1 MRVIRLA
8 RGAEG
13 GIVEGASDLPA
24 GALPEVQTEDRVTAA
39 VEGWKPTAST
49 RLRPPA
55 SSFSELRRERLLR
68 RLDREPGVVTLVCGH
83 AGAGKTSLLAA
94 WATGA
99 ARDARLVAW
108 YGLDRF
114 DDDPARLWDGI
125 LAALRSTGGF
135 PPTSYLHDLAASPH
149 EVTGAFVDGVA
160 DAVAALG
167 TPVSLVLDDVHVIT
181 DPEAVGSLAQLARRA
196 SEGFRLVLV
205 SRNDPPI
212 GLPRLRV
219 EGRLRELRGEDLAFS
234 TEETTAYLEGQGLDL
249 PGTAIRTLQ
258 DRTEGWAAGVRIAAL
273 ALVGSDDRC
282 GLIERFGG
290 DDHAVADY
298 LVTEV
303 LASLTEERR
312 GFLLRTSICSLLRVD
327 LAREL
332 SGREDAGALLDGLER
347 DHVFTQ
353 RQGRTRE
360 VYRYHEL
367 FRTYLLAELRRV
379 DPAVERELHRTAAV
393 WHAAHGETLQAVEH
407 LVRGRHVGDL
417 SEVIGADGIGAIL
430 DGNAQTMAGLLET
443 IEPRDRSVSAAAL
456 LGAAASLE
464 LGDLDAADRWLAG
477 LDRTAVEV
485 TGDPLVVALAATVA
499 VWRARSTDR
508 VEEALAGLEATSA
521 TATGVEAYDLLAL
534 HERGVARL
542 YVGRY
547 DEGVDD
553 LGRAARLA
561 RVSGRDALQL
571 SCRSFLAGA
580 LACQSQL
587 LAGRAEAEAAL
598 ELAQLRGW
606 AGSQAVAH
614 AHLLVGWSAFLQAD
628 RDLAAAHARLG
639 VASLGPLVDPDVELG
654 VRSLDLVV
662 SADGDAGFEV
672 FRAYHEAFERLAGA
686 QMAPALL
693 AYAVPEVVRVY
704 LDVGERD
711 RAQLVAD
718 RAGAALPDPGELALL
733 RAMLLHDAGRIDAA
747 RAALGPIV
755 RGEAR
760 CHVVTAAVHARC
772 LAAELELRRG
782 ATTRAHELI
791 VAAVELGA
799 DEELVRPFADR
810 PAALGL
816 LVSGRGRFGRR
827 EPFVE
832 RVLAARPPHASAT
845 GYVTDRLTPG
855 ELAVLRELPSL
866 LSLREIAAAR
876 SVSVNTV
883 KTHLRSIYRKLEVE
897 GRREA
902 VDIGRLRGL
911 L

>member
-1 MRVIRLA
+1 MA
-8 RGAEG
+8 
-13 GIVEGASDLPA
+13 
-24 GALPEVQTEDRVTAA
+24 
-39 VEGWKPTAST
+39 
-49 RLRPPA
+49 
-55 SSFSELRRERLLR
+55 
-68 RLDREPGVVTLVCGH
+68 TLVCGH

-94 WATGA
+94 WVTAA
-99 ARDARLVAW
+99 ARDGRLVAW

-114 DDDPARLWDGI
+114 DDDSSLLWDGI

-135 PPTSYLHDLAASPH
+135 PPTSYLHDLVSSPH
-149 EVTGAFVDGVA
+149 EVTGAFVDNVA
-160 DAVAALG
+160 DAVVALG
-167 TPVSLVLDDVHVIT
+167 TPVWLVLDDVHLIT
-181 DPEAVGSLAQLARRA
+181 DPEAIGSLARLARRT
-196 SEGFRLVLV
+196 SDGFHLVLV

-219 EGRLRELRGEDLAFS
+219 EGRLRELRGEDLAFT

-249 PGTAIRTLQ
+249 PSSAVRTLQ

-303 LASLTEERR
+303 LANLTEDRR
-312 GFLLRTSICSLLRVD
+312 GFLLRTSVCSLLRVD

-332 SGREDAGALLDGLER
+332 SGREDAGTLLDALER

-367 FRTYLLAELRRV
+367 FRTYLLAELHRV
-379 DPAVERELHRTAAV
+379 DPEAERHLHRTAAV

-417 SEVIGADGIGAIL
+417 AEVIGADGIGALL
-430 DGNAQTMAGLLET
+430 DGNAQAMAGLLAT
-443 IEPRDRSVSAAAL
+443 IEPRHGPVSAAAL
-456 LGAAASLE
+456 LGAATSLE

-477 LDRTAVEV
+477 LDPAAIEAS
-485 TGDPLVVALAATVA
+485 GDPPLVALAATVA

-508 VEEALAGLEATSA
+508 VEDALGRLEATSA
-521 TATGVEAYDLLAL
+521 GATGVEAYDLLAL

-547 DEGVDD
+547 GEAVDD

-561 RVSGRDALQL
+561 RVTGRDALQL
-571 SCRSFLAGA
+571 SCRSFRAGG
-580 LACQSQL
+580 LACRSQL
-587 LAGRAEAEAAL
+587 VAGRAEAEAAL
-598 ELAQLRGW
+598 ELAQRRGW

-628 RDLAAAHARLG
+628 RDLAATHAQLG

-662 SADGDAGFEV
+662 SADGDACFEAL
-672 FRAYHEAFERLAGA
+672 RAYHEAFERLAGA

-704 LDVGERD
+704 LDVGERTRAQGVVD
-711 RAQLVAD
+711 RAS
-718 RAGAALPDPGELALL
+718 AALPDPGELALL
-733 RAMLLHDAGRIDAA
+733 RAMLLHDAGRFDAA
-747 RAALGPIV
+747 RAALAPVV

-782 ATTRAHELI
+782 ATTRAHEVI
-791 VAAVELGA
+791 VAAVELAA
-799 DEELVRPFADR
+799 DEELVRPFVDR
-810 PAALGL
+810 SAVLELLGA
-816 LVSGRGRFGRR
+816 GRGRFGRR

-832 RVLAARPPHASAT
+832 RVLAARSPRASAA
-845 GYVTDRLTPG
+845 GHEADRLTPG

-883 KTHLRSIYRKLEVE
+883 KTHLRSIYRKLDVE

-902 VDIGRLRGL
+902 VDIGRRRGL